1 MLCADEGVLVP
12 LKKWGSYLLWQHGWI
27 WRTVYSWGEAVGE
40 GRILSGELRS
50 DSGRQTTGA
59 GIVGSGGLESRP
71 GAVKHRL
78 YRASEFQ
85 RPGSWHR
92 IAPLNICQEGRS
104 HVECS
109 CPKNQTPK
117 QQPGG
122 AKKRLEVTAVFE
134 TAAVKVT

>member
-1 MLCADEGVLVP
+1 MGGFGGQCARGVRP
-12 LKKWGSYLLWQHGWI
+12 LEKDGYSLGS
-27 WRTVYSWGEAVGE
+27 
-40 GRILSGELRS
+40 S
-50 DSGRQTTGA
+50 DQTRGGRQRG

-134 TAAVKVT
+134 TAAVKVTRV